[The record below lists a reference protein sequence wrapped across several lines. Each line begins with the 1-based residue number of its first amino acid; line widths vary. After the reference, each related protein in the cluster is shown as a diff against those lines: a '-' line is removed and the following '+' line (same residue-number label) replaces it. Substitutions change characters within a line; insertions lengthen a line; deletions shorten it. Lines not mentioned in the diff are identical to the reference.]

1 MVSRFNSI
9 NKISSLSRGLP
20 KAKAVENYVTVFFA
34 SIFSLSV
41 EKWCI
46 FVEKSLALILC
57 SLCRHEIFRP
67 SNGCVED

>member
-9 NKISSLSRGLP
+9 NKISRELP
-20 KAKAVENYVTVFFA
+20 KAKVEENYVTVFFA

-46 FVEKSLALILC
+46 LVEKSLALILC
-57 SLCRHEIFRP
+57 SLCRHDIFGP